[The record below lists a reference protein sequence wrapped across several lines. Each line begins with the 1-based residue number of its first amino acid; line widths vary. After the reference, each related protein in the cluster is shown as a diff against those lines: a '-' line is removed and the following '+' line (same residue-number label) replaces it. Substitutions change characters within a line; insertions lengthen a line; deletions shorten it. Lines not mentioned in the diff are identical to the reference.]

1 MEALGLEEAA
11 AQFDDKFVAMKKII
25 DETGQRGKNAWKE
38 GLRIAGVEEE
48 EEEEREEEEEE
59 EKEEEREKEKE
70 GERTGSGQT
79 NGTYDDANGP
89 EDAEYSNQATDKQH
103 GKGTYDEDQANLI
116 FELVESEAKNH
127 ATVLYILKAMEKLLF

>member
-1 MEALGLEEAA
+1 LEEAA
-11 AQFDDKFVAMKKII
+11 AQFDDKFVAMKTII
-25 DETGQRGKNAWKE
+25 DETGQRAKNAWKE

-59 EKEEEREKEKE
+59 EEEEAKEEEREKEKE

-79 NGTYDDANGP
+79 NGTYDDVNGP
-89 EDAEYSNQATDKQH
+89 EDAEYSNQATDKRH